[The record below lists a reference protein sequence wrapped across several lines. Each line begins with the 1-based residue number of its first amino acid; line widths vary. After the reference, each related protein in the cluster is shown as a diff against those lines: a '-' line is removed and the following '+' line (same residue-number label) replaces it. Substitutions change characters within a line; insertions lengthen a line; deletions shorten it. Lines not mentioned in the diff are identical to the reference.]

1 MVLAAVGK
9 NASGKDFVLEYIAK
23 KHNIPM
29 YSIGDIAR
37 DLAEEEGLEKTRD
50 NLHMISHKYM
60 EKYGNGFFPQRLI
73 KKIKDSGQKNVLVS
87 GIRPPSDILAF
98 REAFGDEFI
107 LLAITV
113 PDDRIRYNRT
123 VARGSDRDRV
133 SFEKFLELD
142 RHEEELFN
150 TSKSIEMADYQI
162 DNGERSSEEFFGIID
177 SFFENYIASR
187 LEQE

>member
-23 KHNIPM
+23 KHGIPM

-60 EKYGNGFFPQRLI
+60 EKYGNSFFPKRLI
-73 KKIKDSGQKNVLVS
+73 EKIKASGQKNVLVS
-87 GIRPPSDILAF
+87 GIRPPSDVLAF
-98 REAFGDEFI
+98 REAFGNEFV
-107 LLAITV
+107 LLAIIV

-123 VARGSDRDRV
+123 VARGSDRDHV
-133 SFEKFLELD
+133 SYEKFLELD
-142 RHEEELFN
+142 AHEEELFN
-150 TSKSIEMADYQI
+150 TSKTIEMADYRI
-162 DNGERSSEEFFGIID
+162 DNGERSSDVFLSMIDEFFD
-177 SFFENYIASR
+177 SYIATR
-187 LEQE
+187 L

>member
-1 MVLAAVGK
+1 MILAAVGK
-9 NASGKDFVLEYIAK
+9 NASGKDFVLEYIAQ
-23 KHNIPM
+23 KHGIPM
-29 YSIGDIAR
+29 FSIGDIAR
-37 DLAEEEGLEKTRD
+37 DLATEEGLEKTRD

-60 EKYGNGFFPQRLI
+60 EKYGAGFFPKRLI
-73 KKIKDSGQKNVLVS
+73 AKIKASNMKNVLVS

-98 REAFGDEFI
+98 REAFGDDFI

-123 VARGSDRDRV
+123 IARGSDRDHV

-142 RHEEELFN
+142 MNEEALFN

-162 DNGERSSEEFFGIID
+162 DNGERSSEEFLAMVD
-177 SFFENYIASR
+177 RFFEENIAQR
-187 LEQE
+187 L